1 MDFLLF
7 HLARSY
13 YNPPGDEVSCGNE
26 VGCGEGRLKRRLR
39 RIFKSL
45 RLRRK
50 VDTKEGI
57 VVPDVIKEK
66 KSEKKFSK
74 FIKFFKRKS
83 SGQVVVKEERKYS
96 ESSEDPPTCSTFSSQ
111 LQIVK
116 SNVNVANQSPIKK
129 MLYFVFG
136 KCFGL
141 IKSTPEAVVIVS
153 AVQSFDNIDK
163 VSAMEIEIEIKDDI
177 NEMETCD
184 DNKKDASKNE
194 SKIDKIA
201 SPTGI
206 TMELDIPGHT
216 TTEEHNTDSEKDAK
230 WKSTEETHVDSGPVN
245 SETLSEKILKLD
257 INIPKYENESTDV
270 IITDDSNDVDNTLDE
285 IKADDEK
292 GSKAYDDMLEETVP
306 LFSDDDCDEEI
317 EILFQQGTT
326 STRSPN
332 LREQASAVPTKT
344 ILKVKLS
351 PLLTTKFAGRQTPE
365 TPAPVEISETE
376 LTRGQKYKM
385 SVRFDIPLHNESGS
399 ARGITPKPK
408 EPSKE
413 LRQDRKSKSE
423 IEFQQRQAAE
433 KRLRLQQDR
442 NRPSS
447 ARRERQKVKLIN
459 LEQLEIERKRA
470 LREHF
475 RERDESVATRKGNLK
490 NEQIEVRILFVL
502 THLAFLLIKF

>member
-1 MDFLLF
+1 M
-7 HLARSY
+7 
-13 YNPPGDEVSCGNE
+13 
-26 VGCGEGRLKRRLR
+26 
-39 RIFKSL
+39 
-45 RLRRK
+45 
-50 VDTKEGI
+50 DTKEGI

-66 KSEKKFSK
+66 KTEKKFSK

-83 SGQVVVKEERKYS
+83 SDDKEERKYS
-96 ESSEDPPTCSTFSSQ
+96 ESKEDPPTCSTFSPQ

-141 IKSTPEAVVIVS
+141 INSTPEAVVIGS

-177 NEMETCD
+177 NEMETCN
-184 DNKKDASKNE
+184 DNTKDASKNE
-194 SKIDKIA
+194 SKIYNIA

-206 TMELDIPGHT
+206 TMELNIPGHIET
-216 TTEEHNTDSEKDAK
+216 GSQDKTDSEKDAK

-245 SETLSEKILKLD
+245 SETVSEKILKLD
-257 INIPKYENESTDV
+257 VKIPKYENESTDV
-270 IITDDSNDVDNTLDE
+270 IITDDSNDADYTLDE

-292 GSKAYDDMLEETVP
+292 GSKAYDDILEETVP

-351 PLLTTKFAGRQTPE
+351 PLLTTKFQGRQTPE

-376 LTRGQKYKM
+376 LTRGKKHKM
-385 SVRFDIPLHNESGS
+385 SVRFDIPLHDESGS
-399 ARGITPKPK
+399 ARAITPKPK

-447 ARRERQKVKLIN
+447 ARRERQKVNLIN

-475 RERDESVATRKGNLK
+475 RDRDETVATRKGNLK

-502 THLAFLLIKF
+502 TPLAFVLIKF

>member
-13 YNPPGDEVSCGNE
+13 YNPPGDYISCGNE
-26 VGCGEGRLKRRLR
+26 IGCGEGRLKRRLR

-83 SGQVVVKEERKYS
+83 SGDKEERKYS
-96 ESSEDPPTCSTFSSQ
+96 ESNEDSPTCSTFSPQ

-116 SNVNVANQSPIKK
+116 SNVNVVNQSPIKK

-141 IKSTPEAVVIVS
+141 IKSTPEAVVIGS

-184 DNKKDASKNE
+184 DNTKDASKTE

-216 TTEEHNTDSEKDAK
+216 TTEEDNTDSEKDAK

-245 SETLSEKILKLD
+245 SATLSEKILKLD
-257 INIPKYENESTDV
+257 FNIPKYENESTDV
-270 IITDDSNDVDNTLDE
+270 IITDDSNDADYTLDE
-285 IKADDEK
+285 IKADDE
-292 GSKAYDDMLEETVP
+292 TVA

-317 EILFQQGTT
+317 EKLFQQGTT

-332 LREQASAVPTKT
+332 LREQASAVLNKT

-351 PLLTTKFAGRQTPE
+351 PLLTTKFAGRQTAE
-365 TPAPVEISETE
+365 TPAPVE
-376 LTRGQKYKM
+376 LTRGQKHKM
-385 SVRFDIPLHNESGS
+385 SVRFDIPLHDESGS
-399 ARGITPKPK
+399 ARASTPKPK

-470 LREHF
+470 LREHL
-475 RERDESVATRKGNLK
+475 RERDETVATRKGNLK
-490 NEQIEVRILFVL
+490 NEQIEVRVVFVL
-502 THLAFLLIKF
+502 TPLAFVLIKF

>member
-1 MDFLLF
+1 M
-7 HLARSY
+7 
-13 YNPPGDEVSCGNE
+13 
-26 VGCGEGRLKRRLR
+26 
-39 RIFKSL
+39 
-45 RLRRK
+45 RRK

-83 SGQVVVKEERKYS
+83 SGIKEERKYS
-96 ESSEDPPTCSTFSSQ
+96 ESTEDSPTCSTFSPQ
-111 LQIVK
+111 LQLVK
-116 SNVNVANQSPIKK
+116 SNVNVANQTPIKK

-141 IKSTPEAVVIVS
+141 IKSTPEAVVIGS

-163 VSAMEIEIEIKDDI
+163 VSAEIKDDI

-184 DNKKDASKNE
+184 DNTKDASKNE

-216 TTEEHNTDSEKDAK
+216 TTEEDNTDSEKDAK

-245 SETLSEKILKLD
+245 SETVSEKILKLD
-257 INIPKYENESTDV
+257 FNIPKYEHESTDV
-270 IITDDSNDVDNTLDE
+270 IITDDSNDADYTLDE

-292 GSKAYDDMLEETVP
+292 GSKAYDDMLEETVA

-332 LREQASAVPTKT
+332 WREQASAVPIKT
-344 ILKVKLS
+344 IMKVKLS

-376 LTRGQKYKM
+376 LTRGQKHKM
-385 SVRFDIPLHNESGS
+385 SVRFDIPLHDESGS
-399 ARGITPKPK
+399 ARAITPKPK

-423 IEFQQRQAAE
+423 IQFQQRQAAE

-470 LREHF
+470 LREHL
-475 RERDESVATRKGNLK
+475 RERDETVATRKGNLK
-490 NEQIEVRILFVL
+490 NEQIEVSVVFLL
-502 THLAFLLIKF
+502 TPLAFLLIKF